1 MSAVEGTMLVS
12 QPINLSGILYNK
24 TRVDT
29 PLFNMF
35 GSRSVQGRKFIT
47 GATYDL
53 GYPSSVSAIS
63 ESASLTA
70 PDPEYWERENAENV
84 TQIFQRSLAISYRKM
99 ANSDDLIN
107 YQADGYEGSPV
118 QQPAIVGNTNNVPNE
133 LAWQLKNTMD
143 AIRLDLEWTILNGE
157 YQDGGGAAATADKTR
172 GIIEAT
178 ASNVID
184 ADGSELTFEVLYDL
198 AQEIML
204 AGTPYG
210 LESYIFVMPY
220 EQYKQLQKVVADEG
234 LKLNQSRAG
243 VNVTEVITP
252 FGTMR
257 FLPHRFMPA
266 GTVQAICV
274 PVVKNVFQ
282 PTPGKGNFFFEPLA
296 KTGAAEKGQVFGMYG
311 LDHGV
316 EFLHAKVTDLAESTA
331 PFTAPKRYIENAGG
345 GSE

>member
-1 MSAVEGTMLVS
+1 MSATSGTMLVS
-12 QPINLSGILYNK
+12 QPINLSGVLYNK

-35 GSRSVQGRKFIT
+35 GSRNVQGRKFIT

-63 ESASLTA
+63 ENASLTA
-70 PDPEYWERENAENV
+70 PSPEYWERENAENV

-99 ANSDDLIN
+99 ANADDLNN

-157 YQDGGGAAATADKTR
+157 YNDGGGAAAQADATR

-178 ASNVID
+178 VTNEID
-184 ADGSELTFEVLYDL
+184 GDKEELSFEVLYTL
-198 AQEIML
+198 AEKIFKS
-204 AGTPYG
+204 GSPFG
-210 LESYIFVMPY
+210 LESYLFVMPF
-220 EQYKQLQKVVADEG
+220 EQYKQLQKIVADEG

-243 VNVTEVITP
+243 VNVTEIITP
-252 FGTMR
+252 FGVMR
-257 FLPHRFMPA
+257 FLPHRFMPE
-266 GTVQAICV
+266 GTVEAICV

-282 PTPGKGNFFFEPLA
+282 PTPGKGNFFYEPLA

-311 LDHGV
+311 LDHGC
-316 EFLHAKVTDLAESTA
+316 EFLHAKVTDLAKTTE
-331 PFTAPKRYIENAGG
+331 PFTAPKRFVTNMGEMD
-345 GSE
+345 S